1 MKKFVSVLI
10 LLLAAL
16 PLRAHL
22 DGRIQHAGIPSLTA
36 EIGIERQFFLYNA
49 PVHEYISL
57 NFGYGGTRYEFH
69 GLTLGASFQWLDAD
83 NAAGLL
89 RINSLYMTNRNASA
103 FIIGGWGEAGITA
116 GGKKTGF
123 AGGIS
128 GQFFWSTLGEK
139 VAWVANAADP
149 DTATKKK
156 IKVNQLFST
165 IELRAGIYI
174 VPLEEAQFTIQPGIG
189 YNFFTNDT
197 FFFDITFAV
206 EIYLWN

>member
-1 MKKFVSVLI
+1 VKRIVLLTL
-10 LLLAAL
+10 LLLAAF

-22 DGRIQHAGIPSLTA
+22 DGRIQHEGIPSLTA

-69 GLTLGASFQWLDAD
+69 GLTLGASFQWLDAEE
-83 NAAGLL
+83 AAGIL
-89 RINSLYMTNRNASA
+89 RVSSLYLIDRNASA
-103 FIIGGWGEAGITA
+103 FIIGGWGEAGVTA

-123 AGGIS
+123 AGGAG
-128 GQFFWSTLGEK
+128 GQFFWSTQK
-139 VAWVANAADP
+139 DMF
-149 DTATKKK
+149 AT
-156 IKVNQLFST
+156 VN
-165 IELRAGIYI
+165 LRAGIYI
-174 VPLEEAQFTIQPGIG
+174 VPLEEAQFTIQPGVG

>member
-1 MKKFVSVLI
+1 MKRVALI
-10 LLLAAL
+10 MLLVFLAL

-22 DGRIQHAGIPSLTA
+22 DGRIQHEGIPSLIA
-36 EIGIERQFFLYNA
+36 EVGIERQFFTYNA

-69 GLTLGASFQWLDAD
+69 GLTLGASFQWLDAEE
-83 NAAGLL
+83 AARLL
-89 RINSLYMTNRNASA
+89 RINSLYMTDRNASA
-103 FIIGGWGEAGITA
+103 FIIGGWGEAAVTA

-139 VAWVANAADP
+139 IVWVARPDDPSIAD
-149 DTATKKK
+149 KKK
-156 IKVNQLFST
+156 VKVNQLFST
-165 IELRAGIYI
+165 INLRAGIYI
-174 VPLEEAQFTIQPGIG
+174 VPLEEAQFTIQPGVG